1 MLVKYLGEGWEE
13 TQYSKNYNLTLR
25 HQFLLNGMFRA
36 TQPCN
41 LNDPSGEGKF
51 NVFFN
56 EYSDADIEW
65 ALNKHKNSPFNDG
78 GILTREELIN
88 FYLRP
93 TGLRYTLESFP
104 SLKGF
109 EEFQD
114 FETTEEYDLY
124 VCENKVREINDQVV
138 KKLSNHL
145 GILSLSKTFDNEN
158 MWLKYANHGT
168 GLVIIFNEQHLFFHN
183 HPAKEVMYGDAKRAS
198 LTYIEGTWRLN
209 GAPIKEEYNKLNPDN
224 LIKHLSNELNQTQ
237 LIDRLFFTKDTR
249 WEDEQEIRIIFN
261 LDDCEEM
268 ITEKIQDKLNQ
279 FLRVKDPQGIYLK
292 KIPFEAFDTLVLG
305 YRISEENKQALIR
318 LVSEQPHLSH
328 LKIKQV
334 KHNIITR
341 KLMIVDL

>member
-13 TQYSKNYNLTLR
+13 TQYSENYNLTLR

-93 TGLRYTLESFP
+93 TGLRYTLEGFP

-114 FETTEEYDLY
+114 FETTEEYDLH

-168 GLVIIFNEQHLFFHN
+168 GLAIIFNEQHLFIHN

>member
-13 TQYSKNYNLTLR
+13 TQYSENYNLTLR

-65 ALNKHKNSPFNDG
+65 ALNKHKSSPFNDG

-93 TGLRYTLESFP
+93 AGLRYTLEGFP

-114 FETTEEYDLY
+114 FETTEEYDLH
-124 VCENKVREINDQVV
+124 VCENKVREINAQVV
-138 KKLSNHL
+138 KKLSNH

-168 GLVIIFNEQHLFFHN
+168 GLAIIFNEQHLFFHN

-209 GAPIKEEYNKLNPDN
+209 GTPIKEEYNKLNPDN
-224 LIKHLSNELNQTQ
+224 LIKYLSNELNQTQ
-237 LIDRLFFTKDTR
+237 IIDRLFFTKDTR
-249 WEDEQEIRIIFN
+249 WEDEQEVRIIFN
-261 LDDCEEM
+261 LDDCEEV
-268 ITEKIQDKLNQ
+268 ISEKIQDKLNQ
-279 FLRVKDPQGIYLK
+279 FLSVKDPEGIYLK

-305 YRISEENKQALIR
+305 YRISEGNKQALIR
-318 LVSEQPHLSH
+318 LVSDQPHLSH

-334 KHNIITR
+334 EHNIITR